1 MGSTKDPD
9 GADAAALD
17 ALVDL
22 NGLRILEVGA
32 GEGRLTWH
40 LARNAASV
48 LAIDSDAASI
58 DVARA
63 EVPAALGHRV
73 SFKAVDA
80 IELDEPEE
88 SFDAAFL
95 SWSL

>member
-1 MGSTKDPD
+1 MPSVKDPE

-17 ALVDL
+17 ALADL
-22 NGLRILEVGA
+22 SGCRILEIGA

-40 LARNAASV
+40 LARTGSSV
-48 LAIDSDAASI
+48 LAIDSDPASI
-58 DVARA
+58 DVARTA
-63 EVPAALGHRV
+63 VPEEIAGRV
-73 SFKAVDA
+73 GFKAVDA
-80 IELDEPEE
+80 LELDEPEG

>member
-1 MGSTKDPD
+1 MPSVKDPD

-17 ALVDL
+17 SLADL
-22 NGLRILEVGA
+22 NGLRVLEIGA

-40 LARNAASV
+40 LARKAAFV
-48 LAIDSDAASI
+48 LAIDSDEEAI
-58 DVARA
+58 KVAGAGVPTALA
-63 EVPAALGHRV
+63 ERV
-73 SFKAVDA
+73 RFKALDA
-80 IELDEPEE
+80 TELDEPEE